1 MLRIK
6 GLTKRYRTG
15 DLALKGIDID
25 VPDGQVMALIGPSGA
40 GKSTVI
46 RCINRL
52 VEPTSGSIALND
64 VDIVKLGSAEL
75 RRVRRRMGMIFQEY
89 ALVERLS
96 VMENVLTGR
105 LGYVGFWQSW
115 LRRFPQS
122 DIDEAFRLLE
132 RVGLD
137 HMADKRADELSGGQR
152 QRVGICRALIQNPE
166 LLLVDEPTASLD
178 PKTSRQIMR
187 LITELCGERKLSA
200 IINIHDVML
209 AQMFA
214 ERIVGLRLGEIVYD
228 GPPDKL
234 TPAVLTSIYGEE
246 DWSATIRKVDEQA
259 GEADEDNVVP
269 FRTAAPGSQPIG
281 GNDVIARAP
290 CFAHSRAS
298 RTPRLLSAGAGSLL
312 PRGRAEKGSSV
323 SVAATAP
330 RQWKKPPLIRSAWLR
345 WALVVGAVVYLALVF
360 QTTPVNWTRVWEGL
374 PRGAAFLKAF
384 FPPDFVS
391 RWDEIAEGIAESLWM
406 TVVSTVVGI
415 ALSIPVG
422 IGAAKNIAPAPV
434 YYFCRAVLAVSRS
447 FQEIILAIFFVK
459 LFGFGPFAGF
469 VTLSFA
475 TIGFYGKLLAEDI
488 EDMDAG
494 QAEAVRAS
502 GASWLQ
508 WINYGVQP
516 QVMPRMI
523 GLGLYRFDINFRES
537 AVIGIVGGGGIG
549 ATLNTAFD
557 RYEFDSAAAI
567 IIVIIAIVML
577 CEYGSGYLRR
587 WVQ

>member
-1 MLRIK
+1 M
-6 GLTKRYRTG
+6 
-15 DLALKGIDID
+15 
-25 VPDGQVMALIGPSGA
+25 
-40 GKSTVI
+40 
-46 RCINRL
+46 
-52 VEPTSGSIALND
+52 SI
-64 VDIVKLGSAEL
+64 
-75 RRVRRRMGMIFQEY
+75 
-89 ALVERLS
+89 
-96 VMENVLTGR
+96 
-105 LGYVGFWQSW
+105 
-115 LRRFPQS
+115 
-122 DIDEAFRLLE
+122 
-132 RVGLD
+132 
-137 HMADKRADELSGGQR
+137 
-152 QRVGICRALIQNPE
+152 
-166 LLLVDEPTASLD
+166 
-178 PKTSRQIMR
+178 
-187 LITELCGERKLSA
+187 
-200 IINIHDVML
+200 
-209 AQMFA
+209 
-214 ERIVGLRLGEIVYD
+214 
-228 GPPDKL
+228 
-234 TPAVLTSIYGEE
+234 
-246 DWSATIRKVDEQA
+246 
-259 GEADEDNVVP
+259 
-269 FRTAAPGSQPIG
+269 
-281 GNDVIARAP
+281 
-290 CFAHSRAS
+290 
-298 RTPRLLSAGAGSLL
+298 
-312 PRGRAEKGSSV
+312 
-323 SVAATAP
+323 AATAP

-502 GASWLQ
+502 GAGWLQ

>member
-1 MLRIK
+1 
-6 GLTKRYRTG
+6 
-15 DLALKGIDID
+15 
-25 VPDGQVMALIGPSGA
+25 V
-40 GKSTVI
+40 
-46 RCINRL
+46 
-52 VEPTSGSIALND
+52 
-64 VDIVKLGSAEL
+64 
-75 RRVRRRMGMIFQEY
+75 
-89 ALVERLS
+89 S
-96 VMENVLTGR
+96 VVA
-105 LGYVGFWQSW
+105 V
-115 LRRFPQS
+115 
-122 DIDEAFRLLE
+122 
-132 RVGLD
+132 
-137 HMADKRADELSGGQR
+137 
-152 QRVGICRALIQNPE
+152 
-166 LLLVDEPTASLD
+166 TAS
-178 PKTSRQIMR
+178 R
-187 LITELCGERKLSA
+187 
-200 IINIHDVML
+200 H
-209 AQMFA
+209 
-214 ERIVGLRLGEIVYD
+214 
-228 GPPDKL
+228 
-234 TPAVLTSIYGEE
+234 
-246 DWSATIRKVDEQA
+246 
-259 GEADEDNVVP
+259 
-269 FRTAAPGSQPIG
+269 
-281 GNDVIARAP
+281 
-290 CFAHSRAS
+290 
-298 RTPRLLSAGAGSLL
+298 
-312 PRGRAEKGSSV
+312 
-323 SVAATAP
+323 
-330 RQWKKPPLIRSAWLR
+330 WKKPPLIKSAWLR
-345 WALVVGAVVYLALVF
+345 WTLAIAAVVYLALVF
-360 QTTPVNWTRVWEGL
+360 ETTPVNWTRVWEGL

-434 YYFCRAVLAVSRS
+434 YYFCRALLAVSRR

-567 IIVIIAIVML
+567 IIVIIAIDMV